1 MATPFFT
8 AEEPVSRNFIFLSPR
23 RGELKALGRCGY
35 AMGRSSVAVW
45 LAGLLLCSLLLSPSL
60 ENAKRTHSLAD
71 DDHASLSSPSNL
83 VIAFSNGPSP
93 DDDIKGTYALTFSV
107 GGSGTLDSL
116 LIEITTDET
125 SWTTVVNLTTTP
137 WMYPLDTTG
146 YTNDTY
152 KLRASGWDSDTES
165 FALATSGW
173 FQVVNQVPVITTFTV
188 LSPDAGTGASLTD
201 RAWFNIDAQDA
212 LSFRWGASDDD
223 LKQATLANVPGP
235 GAPTADGPTM
245 LNYGWDWSSGNM
257 QEGTWSPRLT
267 VADHSGL
274 TNTSTLFIGIDR
286 TGPTVGSVVIGDGNA
301 WQQSGT
307 VSVSGLM
314 TEADDGQG
322 SGVASVQYALG
333 DEDWST
339 TSSDSLSLNLEEGV
353 HSLHLRAVDRV
364 GNIGASTTVT
374 VRVDQTA
381 PIGLSWTV
389 DDLTTSRVGPA
400 NVSFNAEDAHS
411 GIDQSA
417 SYIQY
422 GFDSNGVGET
432 PDLSGR
438 WLTMGVNGLSG
449 QVGLASWATKS
460 RQHLMLR
467 AILVDEAGNSFTTQA
482 SSYQILPGLDLSWNA
497 SQTNVDRI
505 VVRPGEKTGNVTI
518 TSVLES
524 NEDYGGSVIVRLE
537 TAPADRSSDVA
548 WTVME
553 TRNLPA
559 GTLSNSSE
567 TIVWNYAVPRAGQ
580 FDLRLVIDFAD
591 VIDEYDEGNNA
602 NYLVVTGASIDSPGL
617 VPSFAPSLLLIVLV
631 GFALALL
638 QQRTRD

>member
-1 MATPFFT
+1 
-8 AEEPVSRNFIFLSPR
+8 
-23 RGELKALGRCGY
+23 
-35 AMGRSSVAVW
+35 MGRSSVAVW
-45 LAGLLLCSLLLSPSL
+45 LAGLLLCSLLLSPGL
-60 ENAKRTHSLAD
+60 QNATRSDLLAED
-71 DDHASLSSPSNL
+71 DQASLSSPSNL

-188 LSPDAGTGASLTD
+188 LNPDAGTGASLTD

-235 GAPTADGPTM
+235 GAPTADGPTT

-286 TGPTVGSVVIGDGNA
+286 TGPTVGSVVVGDGDA

-339 TSSDSLSLNLEEGV
+339 TSSDSLSLTLEEGV

-389 DDLTTSRVGPA
+389 DELTTSRIGPA

>member
-1 MATPFFT
+1 
-8 AEEPVSRNFIFLSPR
+8 
-23 RGELKALGRCGY
+23 
-35 AMGRSSVAVW
+35 MGRSSVAVW
-45 LAGLLLCSLLLSPSL
+45 LAGLLLCSLLLSPGL
-60 ENAKRTHSLAD
+60 QNAKRSDLLAED
-71 DDHASLSSPSNL
+71 DQASLSSPSNL

-188 LSPDAGTGASLTD
+188 LNPDAGTGTSLTD

-235 GAPTADGPTM
+235 GAPTADGPTT

-286 TGPTVGSVVIGDGNA
+286 TGPTVGSVVVGDGDA

-339 TSSDSLSLNLEEGV
+339 TSSDSLSLTLEEGV

-389 DDLTTSRVGPA
+389 DELTTSRIGPA

-505 VVRPGEKTGNVTI
+505 VVRPGENTGNITI

>member
-1 MATPFFT
+1 M
-8 AEEPVSRNFIFLSPR
+8 
-23 RGELKALGRCGY
+23 KALGRCGD

-45 LAGLLLCSLLLSPSL
+45 LAGLLLCSLLLSPGL
-60 ENAKRTHSLAD
+60 QNAKRSDLLAED
-71 DDHASLSSPSNL
+71 DQASLSSPSNL

-188 LSPDAGTGASLTD
+188 LNPDAGTGASLTD

-235 GAPTADGPTM
+235 GAPTADGPTT

-286 TGPTVGSVVIGDGNA
+286 TGPTVGSVVVGDGDA

-307 VSVSGLM
+307 VSVSGLL

-339 TSSDSLSLNLEEGV
+339 TSSDSLSLTLEEGV
-353 HSLHLRAVDRV
+353 HSLHLRAVDLV

-389 DDLTTSRVGPA
+389 DELTTSRVGPA

-460 RQHLMLR
+460 RQHLMFR

-505 VVRPGEKTGNVTI
+505 VVRPGENTGNITI

>member
-1 MATPFFT
+1 
-8 AEEPVSRNFIFLSPR
+8 
-23 RGELKALGRCGY
+23 
-35 AMGRSSVAVW
+35 MGRSSVAVW
-45 LAGLLLCSLLLSPSL
+45 LAGLLLCSLLLSPGL
-60 ENAKRTHSLAD
+60 ENAKRSDLLAED
-71 DDHASLSSPSNL
+71 DPASLSSPSNL

-137 WMYPLDTTG
+137 WMYPFDTTG

-188 LSPDAGTGASLTD
+188 LNPDAGTGASLTD

-235 GAPTADGPTM
+235 GTPTADGPTT

-286 TGPTVGSVVIGDGNA
+286 TGPTVGSVVVGDGDA

-339 TSSDSLSLNLEEGV
+339 TSSDSLSLTLEEGV

-374 VRVDQTA
+374 IRVDQTA

-389 DDLTTSRVGPA
+389 DELTTSRIGPA

-411 GIDQSA
+411 GIDQSS

-460 RQHLMLR
+460 RQHLMFR

-567 TIVWNYAVPRAGQ
+567 TIVWNYAVPRPGQ

>member
-1 MATPFFT
+1 
-8 AEEPVSRNFIFLSPR
+8 
-23 RGELKALGRCGY
+23 
-35 AMGRSSVAVW
+35 MGRSSVAVW
-45 LAGLLLCSLLLSPSL
+45 LAGLLLCSLLLSPGL
-60 ENAKRTHSLAD
+60 QNAKRSDLLAED
-71 DDHASLSSPSNL
+71 DQASLSSPSNL

-188 LSPDAGTGASLTD
+188 LNPDAGTGASLTD

-235 GAPTADGPTM
+235 GAPTADGPTT

-286 TGPTVGSVVIGDGNA
+286 TGPTVGSVVVGDGDA

-339 TSSDSLSLNLEEGV
+339 TSSDSLSLTLEEGV

-389 DDLTTSRVGPA
+389 DELTTSRIGPA

-505 VVRPGEKTGNVTI
+505 VVRPGENTGNITI

>member
-1 MATPFFT
+1 
-8 AEEPVSRNFIFLSPR
+8 
-23 RGELKALGRCGY
+23 
-35 AMGRSSVAVW
+35 MGRSSVAVW
-45 LAGLLLCSLLLSPSL
+45 LAGLLLCSLLLSPGL
-60 ENAKRTHSLAD
+60 ENAKRSDLLAED
-71 DDHASLSSPSNL
+71 DPASLSSPSNL

-137 WMYPLDTTG
+137 WMYPFDTTG

-188 LSPDAGTGASLTD
+188 LNPDAGTGASLTD

-235 GAPTADGPTM
+235 GAPTADGPTT

-286 TGPTVGSVVIGDGNA
+286 TGPTVGSVVVGDGDA

-339 TSSDSLSLNLEEGV
+339 TSSDSLSLTLEEGV

-374 VRVDQTA
+374 IRVDQTA

-389 DDLTTSRVGPA
+389 DELTTSRIGPA

-411 GIDQSA
+411 GIDQSS
-417 SYIQY
+417 SYIHY

-460 RQHLMLR
+460 RQHLMFR

-567 TIVWNYAVPRAGQ
+567 TIVWNYAVPRPGQ